1 LLAALAAERL
11 ARPGMPLPADHL
23 IACGWPG
30 ERVLPRAARA
40 RLHVA
45 MSSLRRLGLGRLLR
59 HERGGYLLD
68 PAAPLDLVDEL
79 PPSRP

>member
-1 LLAALAAERL
+1 MPAE
-11 ARPGMPLPADHL
+11 AL

-45 MSSLRRLGLGRLLR
+45 MSSLRMMGLGALLR

-68 PAAPLDLVDEL
+68 PIAPFDLCDD
-79 PPSRP
+79 PPSSA